1 MSALFKKFVFLVFLL
16 PFAIN
21 LQAQEAKDLDI
32 YLAIGQSN
40 MAGRAEILPDL
51 KAPLEGVYLFTG
63 KEWIPAVNPL
73 NLYSSVRKVV
83 SMQRL
88 GPVYGFARKMQSE
101 SPERKIGLVVNA
113 KGGSVIAEWMPGTL
127 FFNEILSRA
136 RLAAES
142 GEIKGIIWHQ
152 GEGDVKEADQYLG
165 KIGHLITAFR
175 DSLNLPEL
183 PFVVGQLSED
193 KPVRKPLNDFLVNLP
208 QEMPN
213 TGVALSYGTTAFDST
228 HFDSPSQILIGERY
242 ADQMIKLLDAKKQ
255 TDSFSFGV
263 LSDIQYADVETVGKR
278 NYRGTLET
286 LKRTIPILNAY
297 DLEFS
302 VHLGDLIDRDF
313 ESFDAPLSILEDS
326 EAPFHFI
333 WGNHDFSVLD
343 SLKQR
348 VGEKINNQKGYHSFE
363 MGNMVFM
370 VVNGMDISVGGH
382 TEGSKNHT
390 QALEMMEKLEKGG
403 ANNVKP
409 WNGGVGQEQLAWMES
424 IVQNAEKDGKHVVA
438 FCHYPLLPEN
448 GLHLLNHK
456 EVMDRIG
463 GSPAM
468 VAWLSGHHH
477 AGNYFKDDNG
487 MHHLTF
493 LGMVEAETPALGAI
507 VTVKKDKLIIH
518 GIGNEEDR
526 ILNFR

>member
-1 MSALFKKFVFLVFLL
+1 MSALLKKLVFLVFLL
-16 PFAIN
+16 PIASF
-21 LQAQEAKDLDI
+21 LQAQEMHNLDI

-51 KAPLEGVYLFTG
+51 MTPIEDVYLFTG
-63 KEWIPAVNPL
+63 QEWVPATNPL

-88 GPVYGFARKMQSE
+88 GPVYGFARKMQRDI
-101 SPERKIGLVVNA
+101 PDRKIGLVVNA

-127 FFNEILSRA
+127 FFNEIISRA
-136 RLAAES
+136 RIAAES

-165 KIGHLITAFR
+165 KIGHLITAIR
-175 DSLNLPEL
+175 DSLNLPDL

-193 KPVRKPLNDFLVNLP
+193 KEIRKPLNAYLVDLP
-208 QEMPN
+208 KEMSN
-213 TGVALSYGTTAFDST
+213 TGVALAYGTTTFDST

-242 ADQMIKLLDAKKQ
+242 ATEMKNLLTAKTQ
-255 TDSFSFGV
+255 TDDFSFGV
-263 LSDIQYADVETVGKR
+263 LTDIQYADVETVGKR

-286 LKRTIPILNAY
+286 LKRTIPFLNAY

-302 VHLGDLIDRDF
+302 FHLGDLIDRDF
-313 ESFDAPLSILEDS
+313 ESFDAPLSILES
-326 EAPFHFI
+326 SKAPFHYI

-343 SLKQR
+343 SLKQK
-348 VGEKINNQKGYHSFE
+348 VGEKIDNEKGYYSIE
-363 MGNMVFM
+363 KGNMVFM

-382 TEGSKNHT
+382 PEGTKNYD
-390 QALEMMEKLEKGG
+390 QALEMMEVMETEG

-409 WNGGVGQEQLAWMES
+409 WNGAVGEEQLAWMES
-424 IVQNAEKDGKHVVA
+424 VVQKAEEEGKHVIA

-456 EVMDRIG
+456 EVMNRIG
-463 GSPAM
+463 ESPAM
-468 VAWLSGHHH
+468 VAWFSGHHH
-477 AGNYFKDDNG
+477 AGNYFKDANG

-493 LGMVEAETPALGAI
+493 LGMVEAESPALGAI
-507 VTVKKDKLIIH
+507 VTVKKDYLIIQ
-518 GIGNEEDR
+518 GIGKEEDR